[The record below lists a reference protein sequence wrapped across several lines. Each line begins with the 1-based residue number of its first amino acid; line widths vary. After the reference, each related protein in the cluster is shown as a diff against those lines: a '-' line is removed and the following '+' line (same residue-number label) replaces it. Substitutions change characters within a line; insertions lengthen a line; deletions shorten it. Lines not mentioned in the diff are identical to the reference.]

1 MLSSAIA
8 IILVLGGLI
17 FFHELGHFS
26 VARAFGVGI
35 RTFSLG
41 FGPAIY
47 KFKRGRTE
55 YRLSAVPLGGYVSM
69 VGESP
74 DDDINSPE
82 NKEFTEADSFVK
94 RKPWQRMC
102 IVAAGPIANLLLAFL
117 LYWAIFATNG
127 QFQLLPE
134 IGDVRADSP
143 AAVAG
148 IEKGDSVKSISGTGI
163 TYWKDI
169 PTTIEKSGGKELQ
182 IVVSRDGKELTFD
195 VTPSLLT
202 RKNLFGEDEKTY
214 LIGIQ
219 AAGKTEQIQ
228 LGFVNS
234 ATAAL
239 EMTWSNTVLTVQGF
253 VKLIERVIPADT
265 VGGPIMIAQL
275 VSQQAE
281 EGLLAVLALAAII
294 SINLGVL
301 NLLPVPVLDGGH
313 LVMLV
318 YEMIV
323 GKPVPGKVMDYSIRI
338 GIFLLLTL
346 MVWAT
351 FNDVRRLY

>member
-82 NKEFTEADSFVK
+82 NSEFTEVDSFVK

-117 LYWAIFATNG
+117 IYWALFVANG

-134 IGDVRADSP
+134 VGNVRPDSP

-148 IEKGDSVKSISGTGI
+148 MEKGDSVLSISGTKI
-163 TYWKDI
+163 EYWEDI
-169 PTTIEKSGGKELQ
+169 SNTIAESGGKEIV
-182 IVVSRDGKELTFD
+182 IVVNRDGKDLTLN
-195 VTPSLLT
+195 VTPSLLS
-202 RKNLFGEDEKTY
+202 RKNLFGEEEKSY

-228 LGFVNS
+228 LGFIGS
-234 ATAAL
+234 ATAAADQ
-239 EMTWSNTVLTVQGF
+239 TWSMTMLTVEGF

-281 EGLLAVLALAAII
+281 QGIVAVLALAALI

-313 LVMLV
+313 IVMLV

-323 GKPVPGKVMDYSIRI
+323 GKPVPAKVMDYSIRV

-351 FNDVRRLY
+351 FNDVRRL

>member
-74 DDDINSPE
+74 DDDIDSLE
-82 NKEFTEADSFVK
+82 NREFTEADSFIK

-102 IVAAGPIANLLLAFL
+102 IVAAGPIANLLLAFFI
-117 LYWAIFATNG
+117 YWALFLANG
-127 QFQLLPE
+127 QLQLLPE
-134 IGDVRADSP
+134 VGHIRPDSP

-148 IEKGDSVKSISGTGI
+148 METGDSVQSISGSKI
-163 TYWKDI
+163 QYWEDI
-169 PTTIEKSGGKELQ
+169 SKTISQNGGKELR
-182 IVVSRDGKELTFD
+182 IVINRNGKDLTLN
-195 VTPSLLT
+195 VTPSLLS
-202 RKNLFGEDEKTY
+202 RKNIFGEDEKTY

-219 AAGKTEQIQ
+219 AAGKTEQIE
-228 LGFVNS
+228 LDFISCAS
-234 ATAAL
+234 AAVTQ
-239 EMTWSNTVLTVQGF
+239 TWSMTVLTVEGF
-253 VKLIERVIPADT
+253 VKLIERVIPAET

-281 EGLLAVLALAAII
+281 QGIFAVLGLAALI

-301 NLLPVPVLDGGH
+301 NLLPIPVLDGGH
-313 LVMLV
+313 IVMLV

-323 GKPVPGKVMDYSIRI
+323 GKPVPAKVMDYSMRA

-351 FNDVRRLY
+351 FNDVRRL

>member
-41 FGPAIY
+41 FGPALY

-55 YRLSAVPLGGYVSM
+55 YKLSAIPLGGYVSM

-82 NKEFTEADSFVK
+82 NSEFTEEDSFTK

-117 LYWAIFATNG
+117 IYWALFVANG

-134 IGDVRADSP
+134 IGAVRPDSP
-143 AAVAG
+143 AAIAG
-148 IEKGDSVKSISGTGI
+148 LEKGDSVLSISGTKI
-163 TYWKDI
+163 KYWEDI
-169 PTTIEKSGGKELQ
+169 SDSIAKHGGKELT
-182 IVVSRDGKELTFD
+182 ILVNRDGKDLTFN
-195 VTPSLLT
+195 VTPSLLS

-214 LIGIQ
+214 LIGVQ
-219 AAGKTEQIQ
+219 AAGKTENIS
-228 LGFVNS
+228 LGFIGS
-234 ATAAL
+234 AAAAL
-239 EMTWSNTVLTVQGF
+239 DQTWSMTVLTVEGF
-253 VKLIERVIPADT
+253 IKLIERVIPAET

-281 EGLLAVLALAAII
+281 QGLVAVLALAALI

-318 YEMIV
+318 YETIV
-323 GKPVPGKVMDYSIRI
+323 GKPVPAKVMDYSIRV

-351 FNDVRRLY
+351 FNDVSRLL

>member
-41 FGPAIY
+41 FGPALL

-82 NKEFTEADSFVK
+82 NREFTEADSFIE

-117 LYWAIFATNG
+117 IYWALFVANG
-127 QFQLLPE
+127 QLQLLPE
-134 IGDVRADSP
+134 VGNVLPDSP
-143 AAVAG
+143 AAIAG
-148 IEKGDSVKSISGTGI
+148 IEQGDSVQSISGTKIQYWEDISKTI
-163 TYWKDI
+163 T
-169 PTTIEKSGGKELQ
+169 ENGGKELR
-182 IVVSRDGKELTFD
+182 IVVNRDGKDLTLNI
-195 VTPSLLT
+195 TPSLRS
-202 RKNLFGEDEKTY
+202 RKNLFGEDEETY

-219 AAGKTEQIQ
+219 AAGATEQIE
-228 LGFVNS
+228 LGFISCAS
-234 ATAAL
+234 AAAKQ
-239 EMTWSNTVLTVQGF
+239 TWAMTVLTVEGF
-253 VKLIERVIPADT
+253 VKLIERVIPAET

-281 EGLLAVLALAAII
+281 QGIMAVLGLAALI

-301 NLLPVPVLDGGH
+301 NLLPIPVLDGGH
-313 LVMLV
+313 IVMLV
-318 YEMIV
+318 YEMIM
-323 GKPVPGKVMDYSIRI
+323 GKPIPAKVMDYSMRV

-351 FNDVRRLY
+351 FNDVSRL

>member
-69 VGESP
+69 VGENP

-82 NKEFTEADSFVK
+82 NIEFSEADSFIK
-94 RKPWQRMC
+94 RKPWQRLC
-102 IVAAGPIANLLLAFL
+102 IVAAGPIANLLLSFFI
-117 LYWAIFATNG
+117 YWALFIANG
-127 QFQLLPE
+127 QPQLIPE
-134 IGDVRADSP
+134 IGSVRPDSP

-148 IEKGDSVKSISGTGI
+148 LKQGDSIKSISGNNI
-163 TYWKDI
+163 TSWEDVYI
-169 PTTIEKSGGKELQ
+169 SVAKSEGKELQ
-182 IVVSRDGKELTFD
+182 MVISRDGNTLTFD
-195 VTPSLLT
+195 ITPSLLS
-202 RKNLFGEDEKTY
+202 RKSIFGEEEQSY
-214 LIGIQ
+214 LIGIL
-219 AAGKTEQIQ
+219 ASGKTEQID
-228 LGFVNS
+228 LGFFSS
-234 ATAAL
+234 ASAAF
-239 EMTWSNTVLTVQGF
+239 EKTWSMTVLTVQGF
-253 VKLIERVIPADT
+253 VKLIERVVPAET

-275 VSQQAE
+275 VSKQAE
-281 EGLLAVLALAAII
+281 QGLVAVLALAALI

-301 NLLPVPVLDGGH
+301 NLLPIPVLDGGH
-313 LVMLV
+313 IVMLV

-323 GKPVPGKVMDYSIRI
+323 GKPVPAKVMDYSIRV

-351 FNDVRRLY
+351 FNDVRRL

>member
-41 FGPAIY
+41 FGPALY
-47 KFKRGRTE
+47 KFKHGKTE
-55 YRLSAVPLGGYVSM
+55 YKLSAIPLGGYVSM

-82 NKEFTEADSFVK
+82 NSEFTEEDSFTK

-117 LYWAIFATNG
+117 IYWALFVANG

-134 IGDVRADSP
+134 IGAVRPDSP
-143 AAVAG
+143 AAIAG
-148 IEKGDSVKSISGTGI
+148 LEKGDSVLSISGTKI
-163 TYWKDI
+163 KYWEDI
-169 PTTIEKSGGKELQ
+169 SDSIAKHGGKELT
-182 IVVSRDGKELTFD
+182 ILVNRDGKDLTFK
-195 VTPSLLT
+195 VTPSLLS

-214 LIGIQ
+214 LIGVQ
-219 AAGKTEQIQ
+219 AAGKTENIS
-228 LGFVNS
+228 LGFIGS
-234 ATAAL
+234 AAAAL
-239 EMTWSNTVLTVQGF
+239 EQTWSMTVLTVEGF
-253 VKLIERVIPADT
+253 IKLIERVIPAET

-281 EGLLAVLALAAII
+281 QGLVAVLALAALI

-301 NLLPVPVLDGGH
+301 NLLPVPILDGGH

-318 YEMIV
+318 YETIV
-323 GKPVPGKVMDYSIRI
+323 GKPVPAKVMDYSIRV

-351 FNDVRRLY
+351 FNDVSRLL

>member
-41 FGPAIY
+41 FGPALY

-55 YRLSAVPLGGYVSM
+55 YKLSAIPLGGYVSM

-82 NKEFTEADSFVK
+82 NSEFTEEDSFTK

-117 LYWAIFATNG
+117 IYWALFVANG

-134 IGDVRADSP
+134 IGAVRPDSP
-143 AAVAG
+143 AAIAG
-148 IEKGDSVKSISGTGI
+148 LEKGDSVLSISGTKI
-163 TYWKDI
+163 KYWEDI
-169 PTTIEKSGGKELQ
+169 SDSIAKHGGKELT
-182 IVVSRDGKELTFD
+182 ILVNRDGKDLTFK
-195 VTPSLLT
+195 VTPSLLS

-214 LIGIQ
+214 LIGVQ
-219 AAGKTEQIQ
+219 AAGKTENIS
-228 LGFVNS
+228 LGFIGS
-234 ATAAL
+234 AAAAFDQ
-239 EMTWSNTVLTVQGF
+239 TWSMTVLTVEGF
-253 VKLIERVIPADT
+253 IKLIERVIPAET

-281 EGLLAVLALAAII
+281 QGLVAVLALAALI

-318 YEMIV
+318 YETIV
-323 GKPVPGKVMDYSIRI
+323 GKPVPAKVMDYSIRV

-351 FNDVRRLY
+351 FNDVSRLL

>member
-26 VARAFGVGI
+26 AARMFGVGV

-47 KFKRGRTE
+47 KLKRGRTE

-74 DDDINSPE
+74 DDDIHSTE
-82 NKEFTEADSFVK
+82 NQEFTDADSFINK
-94 RKPWQRMC
+94 KPWQRMC
-102 IVAAGPIANLLLAFL
+102 VVAAGPVANLLLAFL
-117 LYWAIFATNG
+117 IYWVLFIANG
-127 QFQLLPE
+127 QFELLPE
-134 IGDVRADSP
+134 VGVVRPDSP

-148 IEKGDSVKSISGTGI
+148 IEKGDVIKSIGNTKI
-163 TYWKDI
+163 TYWQGI
-169 PTTIEKSGGKELQ
+169 SQAIEAGGGKELT
-182 IVVSRDGKELTFD
+182 IVVTRDGQDISLS
-195 VTPSLLT
+195 VTPSLLS
-202 RKNLFGEDEKTY
+202 RKNILGEVEKTF

-219 AAGKTEQIQ
+219 AAGKTEKID
-228 LGFVNS
+228 LGIIS
-234 ATAAL
+234 AFSAAG
-239 EMTWSNTVLTVQGF
+239 EQTWRMISLTVEGF
-253 VKLIERVIPADT
+253 IKLIERVIPAET

-281 EGLLAVLALAAII
+281 QGIVAVLALAALI
-294 SINLGVL
+294 SINLGIL

-323 GKPVPGKVMDYSIRI
+323 GKPVPPKVMDYSLRV
-338 GIFLLLTL
+338 GIFLLITL

-351 FNDVRRLY
+351 FNDVRRL

>member
-17 FFHELGHFS
+17 FFHELGHFG

-41 FGPAIY
+41 FGPALY

-55 YRLSAVPLGGYVSM
+55 YRLSAIPLGGYVSM

-74 DDDINSPE
+74 DDDINSTE
-82 NKEFTEADSFVK
+82 NQDFTEEDSFVR

-102 IVAAGPIANLLLAFL
+102 IVAAGPVANLLLAFL
-117 LYWAIFATNG
+117 IYWVLFFAQG
-127 QFQLLPE
+127 QLQLLP
-134 IGDVRADSP
+134 DVGKIRPDSP

-148 IEKGDSVKSISGTGI
+148 IEPGDTVRTIADTPIKYWEDISAAIAKS
-163 TYWKDI
+163 
-169 PTTIEKSGGKELQ
+169 EGKELA
-182 IVVSRDGKELTFD
+182 IVVDRNGKQLTFN
-195 VTPSLLT
+195 VTPSLLS
-202 RKNLFGEDEKTY
+202 RKNLFGEEEKTY
-214 LIGIQ
+214 LIGVQ
-219 AAGKTEQIQ
+219 AAGKTEKID
-228 LGFVNS
+228 LGVIDSF
-234 ATAAL
+234 TAAG
-239 EMTWSNTVLTVQGF
+239 EQSWSMIKLTALGF
-253 VKLIERVIPADT
+253 VKLIERVIPAET

-281 EGLLAVLALAAII
+281 QGLVAVLALAALI
-294 SINLGVL
+294 SINLGLL

-313 LVMLV
+313 IVMLV

-323 GKPVPGKVMDYSIRI
+323 GKPVPPKVMDYSIRV

-351 FNDVRRLY
+351 FNDVRRL

>member
-41 FGPAIY
+41 FGPALY

-55 YRLSAVPLGGYVSM
+55 YKLSAIPLGGYVSM

-82 NKEFTEADSFVK
+82 NQEFTEADSFVR

-102 IVAAGPIANLLLAFL
+102 IVAAGPVANLLLAFL
-117 LYWAIFATNG
+117 IYWALFFANG

-134 IGDVRADSP
+134 VGNIRPDSP

-148 IEKGDSVKSISGTGI
+148 IQKGDSITSISGVQI
-163 TYWKDI
+163 HYWEDI
-169 PTTIEKSGGKELQ
+169 SKNIAKSQGKELN
-182 IVVSRDGKELTFD
+182 IVVQRDGKNMAFN
-195 VTPSLLT
+195 VTPSLLS
-202 RKNLFGEDEKTY
+202 RKNIFGEDEKTY

-219 AAGKTEQIQ
+219 AAGKTEKIE
-228 LGFVNS
+228 LGLVGS
-234 ATAAL
+234 APAAL
-239 EMTWSNTVLTVQGF
+239 EQTWDMTVLTVEGF
-253 VKLIERVIPADT
+253 IKLIERVIPAET

-281 EGLLAVLALAAII
+281 QGIVAVLALAALI

-301 NLLPVPVLDGGH
+301 NLLPIPVLDGGH
-313 LVMLV
+313 LVMLI

-323 GKPVPGKVMDYSIRI
+323 GKPVPAKVMDYSIRV

-351 FNDVRRLY
+351 FNDVRRL